1 MSEELRIGVIGVSGR
16 GGLAAHAHQPENG
29 VRLVAGADPQQKFLD
44 DFSEKYTP
52 DFVTTDYREMLAR
65 DDVDAVFVCS
75 PDYCHEEQ
83 AVAALEAGKAVYLE
97 KPMAIT
103 TAGCDRILH
112 AAHESKAKL
121 YLGHNMRHMSFVLKM
136 KEIIDRGDIGE
147 VKAGWCRHF
156 VGWGGDF
163 YFKDWHADRTKSTG
177 LLLQKGAHD
186 IDVLH
191 WLCGG
196 YSERVMA
203 MGDLTVYGDI
213 DDRDPDPEPAKR
225 DWKIE
230 NWPPLSL
237 KGLNP
242 VVDVED
248 ISMMLMKLDNGVF
261 CSYLQCHYTPDY
273 WRNYTII
280 GTEGRIENF
289 GNGEDGTVVRLWD
302 KKTGYKAEADAEFRA
317 PASDGGHG
325 GADPAIVN
333 EFIQFVRGEAK
344 ATTSPVAARYSV
356 AAGCAAT
363 ECLRDSNL
371 GVAVPGLDPKL
382 VTFFDAQTV

>member
-1 MSEELRIGVIGVSGR
+1 MSALRLGVIGVHGR
-16 GGLAAHAHQPENG
+16 GALADYAHRPDEG
-29 VRLVAGADPQQKFLD
+29 TELVAGADPHQPFLD
-44 DFSEKYTP
+44 AFREKYAPTLT
-52 DFVTTDYREMLAR
+52 TTDYRELLACE
-65 DDVDAVFVCS
+65 DVDAVFICS
-75 PDYCHEEQ
+75 PDNFHEEH

-103 TAGCDRILH
+103 TEGCDRILQ
-112 AAHESKAKL
+112 AAYASKAKL
-121 YLGHNMRHMSFVLKM
+121 YLGHNMRHMPFVLKM
-136 KEIIDRGDIGE
+136 RELIQQGAIGE

-163 YFKDWHADRTKSTG
+163 YFKDWHADRAKSNG

-196 YSERVMA
+196 YTRRVSA

-213 DDRDPDPEPAKR
+213 TDKDPAPEPAKR
-225 DWKIE
+225 DWKLE

-237 KGLNP
+237 KGMNP
-242 VVDVED
+242 VVNVED
-248 ISMMLMKLDNGVF
+248 INMMLMQLDNGVF
-261 CSYLQCHYTPDY
+261 CSYQQCHYTPDY
-273 WRNYTII
+273 WRNYTIV

-302 KKTGYKAEADAEFRA
+302 KRCGYKPEADAEFPT
-317 PASDGGHG
+317 PATDGGHG

-333 EFIQFVRGEAK
+333 EFIRFLRDEAK
-344 ATTSPVAARYSV
+344 ATTSPIAARFSV

-363 ECLRDSNL
+363 ACLRDSQMGVDVP
-371 GVAVPGLDPKL
+371 GVAPELASYFED
-382 VTFFDAQTV
+382 QTA